1 MSDENERLVRE
12 AFERVWVQGDF
23 DLIGQ
28 DYVDHNPAPGLPGNR
43 EGLMRL
49 REMTL
54 AGFPDFT
61 VTVEDAVAS
70 GDKVAVRL
78 TNSGTHEG
86 TFLGIAPTETRTS
99 WTVMAIFRIADGTV
113 VERWGLVDA
122 VSLLTQLGA
131 FPQRS

>member
-1 MSDENERLVRE
+1 MSDDNERLVRE
-12 AFERVWVQGDF
+12 AFEQVWAHGDF
-23 DLIGQ
+23 TSIAE
-28 DYVDHNPAPGLPGNR
+28 DYVDHNPAPGVPGNR

-54 AGFPDFT
+54 AGFPDFA
-61 VTVEDAVAS
+61 VTVEDAVAA

-78 TNSGTHEG
+78 TNTGTHEG
-86 TFLGIAPTETRTS
+86 TFLGIPPTGAQAN
-99 WTVMAIFRIADGTV
+99 WTVMAIFRVADDSV

-131 FPQRS
+131 FPRS